1 MKIIIIGLF
10 GEIRKNLLINW
21 TYKTN
26 LFVSLFTLGFIF
38 VGIVFFLDGGEVSP
52 EKVASPLLGY
62 LVWMYAVTA
71 ISDLSYGLRGEI
83 SAGTLEQ
90 LAMSPAPVAL
100 LLIGRVIATLLIA
113 TVQVFLMGMA
123 MYLLLNVRIPLR
135 LEALPVLLVT
145 LLGVFGFG
153 FIIAG
158 VMLIFKQIESFSNF
172 LNNALAFLNGSFL
185 PVSAMPIWMALI
197 AKTLP
202 STQGIIVIREII
214 LDGKSLAATWSE
226 GSLGGLMINSVLY
239 FVVGWLVFAVCE
251 RIAKNRGSL
260 GQY

>member
-1 MKIIIIGLF
+1 MKISAIGLI

-21 TYKTN
+21 TYKAN

-38 VGIVFFLDGGEVSP
+38 VGLIFFLSGGNPSP
-52 EKVASPLLGY
+52 EKIASALLGY
-62 LVWMYAVTA
+62 LIWMYATTA
-71 ISDLSYGLRGEI
+71 VSDLSYGLRGEI

-90 LAMSPAPVAL
+90 LEMSPAPVGL
-100 LLIGRVIATLLIA
+100 LLMGRVIATLLIA
-113 TVQVFLMGMA
+113 TVQVFLMGSA

-135 LEALPVLLVT
+135 LEALPALLIT
-145 LLGVFGFG
+145 LVGVFGFG

-158 VMLIFKQIESFSNF
+158 AVLLFKQIEAFSNL

-185 PVSAMPIWMALI
+185 PVSAMPIWMAVI

-202 STQGIIVIREII
+202 STLGIIVIREII
-214 LDGKSLAATWSE
+214 LEGKSLAATWNE
-226 GSLGGLMINSVLY
+226 GSLVELTINSIAY
-239 FVVGWLVFAVCE
+239 FGVGWVVFAVCE
-251 RIAKNRGSL
+251 RIAKNWGSL

>member
-1 MKIIIIGLF
+1 MRTLTIGLI
-10 GEIRKNLLINW
+10 GEIRKNLLISW
-21 TYKTN
+21 TYKAN
-26 LFVSLFTLGFIF
+26 MFVSLFTLGFIF
-38 VGIVFFLDGGEVSP
+38 VGIVFFLGGGSFSP
-52 EKVASPLLGY
+52 DKIASALLGY

-90 LAMSPAPVAL
+90 LAMSPTPMGL
-100 LLIGRVIATLLIA
+100 LLIGRVTATLMIATI
-113 TVQVFLMGMA
+113 QVFLMGIIMN
-123 MYLLLNVRIPLR
+123 LLLGVRIPLR
-135 LEALPVLLVT
+135 LEALPALLLT

-158 VMLIFKQIESFSNF
+158 AMLIFKQVESFSNL

-185 PVSAMPIWMALI
+185 PISALPIWMAVI
-197 AKTLP
+197 SKTLP
-202 STQGIIVIREII
+202 STLGIIVIREII
-214 LDGKSLAATWSE
+214 LEGKSLATTWRE
-226 GSLGGLMINSVLY
+226 GSLVELTVNSVIY

-251 RIAKNRGSL
+251 WIAKNRGSL